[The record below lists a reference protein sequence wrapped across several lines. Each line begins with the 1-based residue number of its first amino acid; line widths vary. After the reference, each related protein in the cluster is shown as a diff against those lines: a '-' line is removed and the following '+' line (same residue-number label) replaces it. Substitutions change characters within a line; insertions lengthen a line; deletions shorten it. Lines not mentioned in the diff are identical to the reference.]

1 MQIINTSES
10 KMKNKVWI
18 FIILIVVVLGVFVF
32 YFNNKGTKNTNND
45 EVISKNTNSDEI
57 VFNKDEHLLDSSRLR
72 DLLLLGDGEGMFY
85 LLDGKIGE
93 DKQVAY
99 LHIKEDIE
107 IREYKEEDDPDYDL
121 VPLVLNISLPNIW
134 NEKSSEKEYI
144 SIPLD
149 SKKVYFAKDK
159 DGALVISG
167 IWSAIF
173 SYDMEFSSWE
183 ENSIY
188 KNQPFYFRQN
198 LDSLLNE
205 IDFVRVKFSVTK
217 DVKQFN
223 ENTNIFYK
231 EMLES
236 PIITQ
241 NIPNKDKLNKA
252 FAWDSAD
259 MYNLRKFLNRKI
271 DDNFKAYEKNE
282 GFEHNTEFME
292 NYNVYYIDDRIIAF
306 SKLVYQYLG
315 GAHGAYTNTMDA
327 YLLSSGDRVSNK
339 IDDLL
344 NIDEQNKEQFLALLN
359 PYLQSQK
366 DKLYSD
372 SLPLEVMP
380 SGFFISTDGIIFNWG
395 SYEISPYSSG
405 GISILVKYDELR
417 EWLNPN
423 SPFAYLF

>member
-1 MQIINTSES
+1 MQIMINTSES

-18 FIILIVVVLGVFVF
+18 FIILIVVVLGIFVF
-32 YFNNKGTKNTNND
+32 YFNNKGVKNA
-45 EVISKNTNSDEI
+45 NSDEAI
-57 VFNKDEHLLDSSRLR
+57 SNQEANLLDSSGLR
-72 DLLLLGDGEGMFY
+72 DLLLLGEGEERFY

-107 IREYKEEDDPDYDL
+107 MREDEEGLDFT
-121 VPLVLNISLPNIW
+121 PLVLNISLPNIW

-188 KNQPFYFRQN
+188 KNQPFSFRQN
-198 LDSLLNE
+198 LDSILNE

-217 DVKQFN
+217 DIKQFN
-223 ENTNIFYK
+223 ENTNIFYR
-231 EMLES
+231 EMLEN

-259 MYNLRKFLNRKI
+259 VDSLKNFLNIKI
-271 DDNFKAYEKNE
+271 NDNFKAYEKNE

-315 GAHGAYTNTMDA
+315 GAHGAYTNTMDV
-327 YLLSSGDRVSNK
+327 YLLSSGERLSNK

-344 NIDEQNKEQFLALLN
+344 NIDEQNKEQFLALLDLHLR
-359 PYLQSQK
+359 PQK

>member
-1 MQIINTSES
+1 
-10 KMKNKVWI
+10 MKNKVWI
-18 FIILIVVVLGVFVF
+18 FIILIVVVLGIFVF
-32 YFNNKGTKNTNND
+32 YFNNKGVKNA
-45 EVISKNTNSDEI
+45 NSDEAI
-57 VFNKDEHLLDSSRLR
+57 SNQEANLLDSSGLR
-72 DLLLLGDGEGMFY
+72 DLLLLGEGEERFY

-107 IREYKEEDDPDYDL
+107 MREDEEGLDFT
-121 VPLVLNISLPNIW
+121 PLVLNISLPNIW

-188 KNQPFYFRQN
+188 KNQPFSFRQN
-198 LDSLLNE
+198 LDSILNE

-217 DVKQFN
+217 DIKQFN
-223 ENTNIFYK
+223 ENTNIFYR
-231 EMLES
+231 EMLEN

-259 MYNLRKFLNRKI
+259 VDSLKNFLNIKI
-271 DDNFKAYEKNE
+271 NDNFKAYEKNE

-315 GAHGAYTNTMDA
+315 GAHGAYTNTMDV
-327 YLLSSGDRVSNK
+327 YLLSSGERLSNK

-344 NIDEQNKEQFLALLN
+344 NIDEQNKEQFLALLDLHLR
-359 PYLQSQK
+359 PQK

>member
-1 MQIINTSES
+1 MQIMINTSES

-18 FIILIVVVLGVFVF
+18 FIILIVVVLGIFVF
-32 YFNNKGTKNTNND
+32 YFNNKGVKNA
-45 EVISKNTNSDEI
+45 NSDEAI
-57 VFNKDEHLLDSSRLR
+57 SNQEANLLDSSGLR
-72 DLLLLGDGEGMFY
+72 DLLLLGEGEERFY

-107 IREYKEEDDPDYDL
+107 MREDEEGLDFT
-121 VPLVLNISLPNIW
+121 PLVLNISLPNIW

-188 KNQPFYFRQN
+188 KNQPFSFRQN
-198 LDSLLNE
+198 LDSILNE

-217 DVKQFN
+217 DIKQFN
-223 ENTNIFYK
+223 ENTNIFYR
-231 EMLES
+231 EMLEN

-259 MYNLRKFLNRKI
+259 VDSLKNFLNIKI
-271 DDNFKAYEKNE
+271 NDNFKAYEKNE

-315 GAHGAYTNTMDA
+315 GAHGAYTNTMDV
-327 YLLSSGDRVSNK
+327 YLLSSEERLSNK

-344 NIDEQNKEQFLALLN
+344 NIDEQNKEQFLALLDLHLR
-359 PYLQSQK
+359 PQK

>member
-1 MQIINTSES
+1 MINTSES

-18 FIILIVVVLGVFVF
+18 FIILIVVVLGIFVF
-32 YFNNKGTKNTNND
+32 YFNNKGVKNA
-45 EVISKNTNSDEI
+45 NSDEAI
-57 VFNKDEHLLDSSRLR
+57 SNQEANLLDSSGLR
-72 DLLLLGDGEGMFY
+72 DLLLLGEGEERFY

-107 IREYKEEDDPDYDL
+107 MREDEEGLDFT
-121 VPLVLNISLPNIW
+121 PLVLNISLPNIW

-188 KNQPFYFRQN
+188 KNQPFSFRQN
-198 LDSLLNE
+198 LDSILNE

-217 DVKQFN
+217 DIKQFN
-223 ENTNIFYK
+223 ENTNIFYR
-231 EMLES
+231 EMLEN

-259 MYNLRKFLNRKI
+259 VDSLKNFLNIKI
-271 DDNFKAYEKNE
+271 NDNFKAYEKNE

-315 GAHGAYTNTMDA
+315 GAHGAYTNTMDV
-327 YLLSSGDRVSNK
+327 YLLSSGERLSNK

-344 NIDEQNKEQFLALLN
+344 NIDEQNKEQFLALLDLHLR
-359 PYLQSQK
+359 PQK

>member
-1 MQIINTSES
+1 MQIIINTSES

-18 FIILIVVVLGVFVF
+18 FIILIVIVLGIFVF
-32 YFNNKGTKNTNND
+32 YFNNKGA
-45 EVISKNTNSDEI
+45 KNTNSDEVI
-57 VFNKDEHLLDSSRLR
+57 SNHEANLLDSSGLR
-72 DLLLLGDGEGMFY
+72 DLLLLVEGEERFY

-107 IREYKEEDDPDYDL
+107 MHEDKKGLDFT
-121 VPLVLNISLPNIW
+121 PLVLNISLPNIW

-149 SKKVYFAKDK
+149 SKKVYFNKDE

-167 IWSAIF
+167 VWSSVF
-173 SYDMEFSSWE
+173 SYDTEFSSWE

-188 KNQPFYFRQN
+188 KNQPFSFRQN

-205 IDFVRVKFSVTK
+205 INFVRVKFSATK
-217 DVKQFN
+217 DVTQFN
-223 ENTNIFYK
+223 ESANIFFYR
-231 EMLES
+231 EMLEN

-259 MYNLRKFLNRKI
+259 IDSLKNFLNIKI
-271 DDNFKAYEKNE
+271 DDNFKAYEKND

-306 SKLVYQYLG
+306 SKFVYQYLG
-315 GAHGAYTNTMDA
+315 GAHGAYTNVMEA
-327 YLLSSGDRVSNK
+327 YLLSNGEKISNK

-344 NIDEQNKEQFLALLN
+344 NIDEQNKEQFLALLGLHLRPQEN
-359 PYLQSQK
+359 
-366 DKLYSD
+366 KLYSD
-372 SLPLEVMP
+372 SLPLKVMP
-380 SGFFISTDGIIFNWG
+380 SGFFISANGIIFNWG

-405 GISILVKYDELR
+405 GISVLVKYDELR

>member
-1 MQIINTSES
+1 MQIMINTSES

-18 FIILIVVVLGVFVF
+18 FIILIVVVLGIFVF
-32 YFNNKGTKNTNND
+32 YFNNKGVKNA
-45 EVISKNTNSDEI
+45 NSDEAI
-57 VFNKDEHLLDSSRLR
+57 SNQEANLLDSSGLR
-72 DLLLLGDGEGMFY
+72 DLLLLGEGEERFY

-107 IREYKEEDDPDYDL
+107 MREDEEGLDFT
-121 VPLVLNISLPNIW
+121 PLVLNISLPNIW

-188 KNQPFYFRQN
+188 KNQPFSFRQN
-198 LDSLLNE
+198 LDSILNE

-217 DVKQFN
+217 DIKQFN
-223 ENTNIFYK
+223 ENTNIFYR
-231 EMLES
+231 EMLEN

-259 MYNLRKFLNRKI
+259 VDSLKNFLNIKI
-271 DDNFKAYEKNE
+271 NDNFKAYEKNE

-315 GAHGAYTNTMDA
+315 GAHGAYTNTMDV
-327 YLLSSGDRVSNK
+327 YLLSSGERLSNK

-344 NIDEQNKEQFLALLN
+344 NIDKQNKEQFLALLDLHLR
-359 PYLQSQK
+359 PQK

-372 SLPLEVMP
+372 SLPLEIMP

>member
-1 MQIINTSES
+1 MQIMINTSES

-18 FIILIVVVLGVFVF
+18 FIILIVVVLGIFVF
-32 YFNNKGTKNTNND
+32 YFNNKGAKD
-45 EVISKNTNSDEI
+45 ANSDEAI
-57 VFNKDEHLLDSSRLR
+57 SNQEANLSDSSGLR
-72 DLLLLGDGEGMFY
+72 DLLLLGEGEGRFY

-107 IREYKEEDDPDYDL
+107 MREDEEGLDFT
-121 VPLVLNISLPNIW
+121 PLVLNISLPNIW

-149 SKKVYFAKDK
+149 SKKVCLAKDK

-198 LDSLLNE
+198 LDSSLNE

-217 DVKQFN
+217 DIKQFI
-223 ENTNIFYK
+223 ENTNIFYR

-259 MYNLRKFLNRKI
+259 VDSLKNFLNIKI
-271 DDNFKAYEKNE
+271 NDNFKAYEKNE

-315 GAHGAYTNTMDA
+315 GAHGAYTNTMDI
-327 YLLSSGDRVSNK
+327 YLLSSGERLSNK

-344 NIDEQNKEQFLALLN
+344 NIDEQNKEQFLALLDLHLR
-359 PYLQSQK
+359 PQK